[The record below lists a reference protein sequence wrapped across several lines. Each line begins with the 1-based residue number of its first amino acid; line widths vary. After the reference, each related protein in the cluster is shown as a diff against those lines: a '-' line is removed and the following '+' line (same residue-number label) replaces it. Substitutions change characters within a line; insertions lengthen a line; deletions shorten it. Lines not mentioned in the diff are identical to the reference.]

1 MDHDL
6 ARQCVH
12 GSLGPQESDAD
23 DNGSSST
30 QVFVNPRAS
39 SVVATASANK
49 QGTNDDE
56 DDDDDEKAKKIAL
69 AKEAKNKAKIT
80 GTEKLERG

>member
-1 MDHDL
+1 
-6 ARQCVH
+6 
-12 GSLGPQESDAD
+12 
-23 DNGSSST
+23 
-30 QVFVNPRAS
+30 VFVNPRAS

-56 DDDDDEKAKKIAL
+56 DDDDDDKAKKIAL

>member
-1 MDHDL
+1 M
-6 ARQCVH
+6 
-12 GSLGPQESDAD
+12 
-23 DNGSSST
+23 
-30 QVFVNPRAS
+30 FVNPRAS

-56 DDDDDEKAKKIAL
+56 DDDDDDKAKKIAL